1 MLTGSATVQ
10 FEDGSIE
17 LGEWDAVRI
26 PAETARSF
34 QAGPDGVE
42 LLAFGAGEKGDA
54 EMIQD
59 FW

>member
-1 MLTGSATVQ
+1 MLP
-10 FEDGSIE
+10 
-17 LGEWDAVRI
+17 I
-26 PAETARSF
+26 PLTSDWSRRHRFTALERDFMRTTTARSF